1 MGQEVIW
8 MNGMNIT
15 NGKMKKFISNV
26 KDRFDALV
34 WDIYTEEKEKDDF
47 QNQLFIEN
55 ILNNKR
61 GTVLIID
68 EYDQATHLNLLDLLR
83 YAYISKL

>member
-1 MGQEVIW
+1 

-47 QNQLFIEN
+47 
-55 ILNNKR
+55 
-61 GTVLIID
+61 
-68 EYDQATHLNLLDLLR
+68 
-83 YAYISKL
+83 